1 MKIFRS
7 ISLCI
12 GMALSRFADAID
24 SISRMIEPLV
34 SYVTAGCE
42 AMACGVAKLKRE
54 LVHNANRE
62 IGVGEGISSGFRRES
77 HGFRQST
84 AGTMPMQLAT
94 T

>member
-7 ISLCI
+7 IALCL
-12 GMALSRFADAID
+12 GMAVVAACDVMSRVV
-24 SISRMIEPLV
+24 EPLIR
-34 SYVTAGCE
+34 YVTAGCE
-42 AMACGVAKLKRE
+42 AMACGVDKLKRE
-54 LVHNANRE
+54 LVHNANRD
-62 IGVGEGISSGFRRES
+62 IGCEERVSSGFRRES